1 MLEPDVPP
9 GPLAPLAPLAGAVD
23 ALGRQ
28 ADARAAEIEQL
39 RRLPPDLSAA
49 MVESGLGRAWA
60 PARYGGLELTV
71 QELLDA
77 VELLAYYDGSTAWC
91 GMIAATTSILG
102 GYLPERWAA
111 EIYGRPDAITGG
123 HAAPLGQA
131 RPAEGGLAVS
141 GHWQWGSGTF
151 HCTHIG
157 GGTVVVDGDGAPA
170 GRPDGLRGP
179 FVLFEPE
186 QVELLD
192 TWYTMGLRGTGSTD
206 YVVQEAFVPEGRW
219 VEIVGQEAVVDAP
232 LYRFPFFGA
241 LALGVCSVSLG
252 LARRALDELAAL
264 ATDKRYALCS
274 RPMAARAPVQA
285 DVARAE
291 AAYRSARA
299 LLRETVGEAWAAAT
313 AGHTL
318 GPDQRRL
325 LRLAAT
331 NATIQSASVVELL
344 FRTAGGTAVYE
355 SSPLQR
361 VLRDVN
367 VASQHAMVAPRTYE
381 LIGRLAL
388 GQSTDIA
395 QL

>member
-1 MLEPDVPP
+1 
-9 GPLAPLAPLAGAVD
+9 
-23 ALGRQ
+23 
-28 ADARAAEIEQL
+28 
-39 RRLPPDLSAA
+39 
-49 MVESGLGRAWA
+49 
-60 PARYGGLELTV
+60 
-71 QELLDA
+71 
-77 VELLAYYDGSTAWC
+77 
-91 GMIAATTSILG
+91 
-102 GYLPERWAA
+102 
-111 EIYGRPDAITGG
+111 
-123 HAAPLGQA
+123 
-131 RPAEGGLAVS
+131 
-141 GHWQWGSGTF
+141 
-151 HCTHIG
+151 
-157 GGTVVVDGDGAPA
+157 
-170 GRPDGLRGP
+170 
-179 FVLFEPE
+179 
-186 QVELLD
+186 
-192 TWYTMGLRGTGSTD
+192 
-206 YVVQEAFVPEGRW
+206 
-219 VEIVGQEAVVDAP
+219 
-232 LYRFPFFGA
+232 
-241 LALGVCSVSLG
+241 
-252 LARRALDELAAL
+252 
-264 ATDKRYALCS
+264 
-274 RPMAARAPVQA
+274 MAARAPVQA

-331 NATIQSASVVELL
+331 NATTQSASVVEVL

>member
-1 MLEPDVPP
+1 MLEPDVRTGPP
-9 GPLAPLAPLAGAVD
+9 GPLDEAVD
-23 ALGRQ
+23 ALGRA
-28 ADARAAEIEQL
+28 ADTRAGEIEQL
-39 RRLPPDLSAA
+39 RRLPSDLSAA

-60 PARYGGLELTV
+60 PTRYGGLELTV

-77 VELLAYYDGSTAWC
+77 IEHLAYHDGSTAWC

-102 GYLPERWAA
+102 GYLPEPWAG
-111 EIYGRPDAITGG
+111 EIYGRPDAVTGG

-131 RPAEGGLAVS
+131 RVAEGGLVVT

-151 HCTHIG
+151 QCTHIG
-157 GGTVVVDGDGAPA
+157 GGTLLVDGDGQPTA
-170 GRPDGLRGP
+170 RRDGLRAP
-179 FVLFEPE
+179 FVLFEAE

-192 TWYTMGLRGTGSTD
+192 TWYAMGLRGSGSTD
-206 YVVQEAFVPEGRW
+206 YVVREAFVPEGRW
-219 VEIVGQEAVVDAP
+219 AEIVNQEPVVDAP

-252 LARRALDELAAL
+252 LARRAIDELTAL
-264 ATDKRYALCS
+264 AVDKRYALS
-274 RPMAARAPVQA
+274 TRPMAARSPVQA
-285 DVARAE
+285 DVARTE

-299 LLRETVGEAWAAAT
+299 LLRETVASAWSAAA
-313 AGHTL
+313 AGHAL

-331 NATIQSASVVELL
+331 NAATESAAVVEAA
-344 FRTAGGTAVYE
+344 FRTAGGTAVYD
-355 SSPLQR
+355 SSALQR
-361 VLRDVN
+361 VFRDVN

-381 LIGRLAL
+381 LVGRMTL